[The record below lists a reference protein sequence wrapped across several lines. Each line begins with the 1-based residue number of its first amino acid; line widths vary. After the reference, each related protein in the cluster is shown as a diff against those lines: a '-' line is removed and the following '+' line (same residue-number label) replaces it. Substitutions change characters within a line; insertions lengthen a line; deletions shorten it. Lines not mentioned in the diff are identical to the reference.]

1 MIKALF
7 FDIDGTLVSFR
18 THAVPQSTI
27 DAVAEARRRGVK
39 VVVATGR
46 TRPCLPPLEGLVFD
60 GYLTVNGAACITDEG
75 FQIVDARIDD
85 RLLDAAM
92 RESARLDFAM
102 GVLTDEGLFVDRVT
116 PEVRLLADVV
126 GLELPEVGDLKALAH
141 RSPCRQLCFYTDA
154 ERGREALRDIPEL
167 VASRWHP
174 EFADVNLRS
183 VNKGTGIEAFM
194 RHWGLQRD
202 EVMAFG
208 DGGNDVAML
217 ATAGVGVAMGG
228 ACDEAKAVADFV
240 ADTVEN
246 DGIAKA
252 LRRYGVIG

>member
-7 FDIDGTLVSFR
+7 FDIDGTLVSFN
-18 THAVPQSTI
+18 THTVPQSTVE
-27 DAVAEARRRGVK
+27 ALAEARRRGVK

-60 GYLTVNGAACITDEG
+60 GYLTVNGASCITDDG
-75 FQIVDARIDD
+75 RQIVDERISDSH
-85 RLLDAAM
+85 LSTAM
-92 RESARLDFAM
+92 REAARLDFAM
-102 GVLTDEGLFVDRVT
+102 GVLTDEGLFVDSVT

-126 GLELPEVGDLKALAH
+126 GLELPDVGDLKALA
-141 RSPCRQLCFYTDA
+141 RQSPCRQLCFYTGE
-154 ERGREALRDIPEL
+154 EREREALRAVPEL

-174 EFADVNLRS
+174 NFADVNLRG

-194 RHWGLQRD
+194 RHWGLERD

-208 DGGNDVAML
+208 DGGNDVEMIA
-217 ATAGVGVAMGG
+217 ASGVGVAMGE
-228 ACDEAKAVADFV
+228 ACDEAKAVADYI

-252 LRRYGVIG
+252 LRRYGVI